1 MVAPSGLLAAPKGRP
16 PGSNKAGTPAD
27 LKAIA
32 RILLMEAC
40 LDALSALRWQDM
52 PWKPSGA
59 TRTPQEQVCED
70 TTGHSTRKPTAT
82 LNSSSPKRSPR
93 EGDGR
98 APSQQPEPGAAAA
111 SIETLPAPSVPLRR
125 EPNCALQTGSSK
137 PFCATGIGLGAIV
150 SSPETN
156 QDASV
161 SAITDGNGPRR
172 PGCIKAST
180 SGKEAIEDAKNA
192 GTAKEDT
199 DLTPKPPH
207 RTGR

>member
-1 MVAPSGLLAAPKGRP
+1 MVAPSGLQASPGRRP
-16 PGSNKAGTPAD
+16 PGSNKVGTPAD

-40 LDALSALRWQDM
+40 LDALPALRWQDR

-70 TTGHSTRKPTAT
+70 TTGHPTRKPTAT
-82 LNSSSPKRSPR
+82 LNSSSPKRSRR

-98 APSQQPEPGAAAA
+98 APSQQPELGATAA
-111 SIETLPAPSVPLRR
+111 SIEALTAQSIPLRR

-156 QDASV
+156 QNASA
-161 SAITDGNGPRR
+161 SAITECNGPRR
-172 PGCIKAST
+172 P
-180 SGKEAIEDAKNA
+180 
-192 GTAKEDT
+192 
-199 DLTPKPPH
+199 
-207 RTGR
+207 